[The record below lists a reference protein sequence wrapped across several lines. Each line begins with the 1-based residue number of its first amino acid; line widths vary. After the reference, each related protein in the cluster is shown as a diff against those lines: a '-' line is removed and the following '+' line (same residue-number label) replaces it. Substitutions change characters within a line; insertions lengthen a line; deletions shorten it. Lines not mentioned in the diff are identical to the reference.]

1 MLKGLYN
8 FTILLFVALV
18 LVGCSRKR
26 STFLTRN
33 YHAVTAEYNALYNGQ
48 NALDDGMEQ
57 RALSYRDDYWEVLP
71 IERFKQEEILRRG
84 KPGNQPDDPNFERAE
99 EKAAKA
105 IQKHSIYVNGKE
117 HNPQIDEAYMMLGKA
132 RYYEKRFVP
141 ALDAF
146 NFILNRYPTSNNIT
160 QAKVWK
166 AKSNIRLNNEEVALE
181 DLLEALEEVED
192 GAIEMEEDDFA
203 DVNAI
208 VAQAY
213 INLDTLEA
221 ALPYMKVASETVKN
235 NELKGRYAFI
245 KGQLYNR
252 LGFKDSANIAFD
264 EVIELNR
271 KSPRIYMINAY
282 IEKARNFDYDS
293 GDQVAFLELLREL
306 EENRENRPYL
316 DRIYN
321 QMGDY
326 YRNTADIDSAKI
338 FYNKSIQKFN
348 EDRTLQ
354 SVNYSTLAE
363 INFDAAEY
371 KTAGAYYDSTLTFLE
386 ENTRRW
392 RRVTKKRE
400 NLDDVIKYEDIATL
414 NDSILKF
421 AAMSEA
427 EQRAYFTDY
436 TNKLRAKA
444 IEDSLA
450 QVKKEEEIANKEF
463 FQKSKSSGPSG
474 GGGKFYFY
482 SSTTIAYGKQE
493 FKTRWGARENEDWW
507 RLSSKAADVKGDVVE
522 AEEAE
527 IASQQ
532 ELFDPQFYIDQIPT
546 DQKVID
552 SLTKDRDF
560 AYYQLGSIYQVK
572 FKENQLAADRLETLL
587 SYNPEERLVLPSK
600 YNLYKIYVEMENESL
615 ATKYKNDIIS
625 NHPDSRYA
633 EILLNPETLLSTDE
647 SSPEYRYTELYKEFE
662 AQQYQKVIDQSDDYI
677 TRYNGDAIVPKFELL
692 KVTAMA
698 RQQGFD
704 AYKKGLNYVAL
715 TYPNSEAGKEA
726 QEIYA
731 TVLPTLENSAFV
743 TDEEAVKWKTI
754 YPFAAADREKAE
766 ALATKLKEAVAQY
779 NYYNMSVSVDYYT
792 PETIFVVLHGLNTK
806 GGARN
811 VAEGFAENKDFKIK
825 DEHFQIASANYKI
838 VQIHK
843 NLNDYLNSDSTLE
856 NETNPQK

>member
-1 MLKGLYN
+1 MLKGLHQ
-8 FTILLFVALV
+8 FTLLLLAALL

-33 YHAVTAEYNALYNGQ
+33 YHAVTAEYNTLYNGQ

-57 RALSYRDDYWEVLP
+57 RALSYRDNYWEILP

-84 KPGNQPDDPNFERAE
+84 KPGNQNNEDPNFDRAE

-105 IQKHSIYVNGKE
+105 IQKHSIYVDGKE

-181 DLLEALEEVED
+181 NLLEALEEVED
-192 GAIEMEEDDFA
+192 GDIEMEEDDFA

-282 IEKARNFDYDS
+282 IEKARNFDYDA
-293 GDQVAFLELLREL
+293 GDQMAFLELLREL
-306 EENRENRPYL
+306 EENRENRPFL

-321 QMGDY
+321 QMGEY
-326 YRNTADIDSAKI
+326 YRNTADTDSAKI
-338 FYNKSIQKFN
+338 YYNMSIQKFN
-348 EDRTLQ
+348 EDRILQ

-363 INFDAAEY
+363 MNFDAAEY
-371 KTAGAYYDSTLTFLE
+371 KAAGAYYDSTLTFLE

-392 RRVTKKRE
+392 RRITKKRE

-427 EQRAYFTDY
+427 EQLAYFTEY

-450 QVKKEEEIANKEF
+450 QAKKEAEIANKEF
-463 FQKSKSSGPSG
+463 FQKSSSKGGPNNG
-474 GGGKFYFY
+474 TFYFY
-482 SSTTIAYGKQE
+482 SSTTVAYGKQE
-493 FKTRWGARENEDWW
+493 FKTRWGSRENEDWW

-522 AEEAE
+522 AEKIEVAT
-527 IASQQ
+527 QQ

-600 YNLYKIYVEMENESL
+600 YNLYKIYVELENEAL
-615 ATKYKNDIIS
+615 AEKYKNDIIA

-662 AQQYQKVIDQSDDYI
+662 AQQYQEVIDKSDDYI
-677 TRYNGDAIVPKFELL
+677 TRFNGDAIVPKFELL
-692 KVTAMA
+692 KATALA
-698 RQQGFD
+698 RQKGFK
-704 AYKKGLNYVAL
+704 AYKEGLNYVAL

-726 QEIYA
+726 QDIY
-731 TVLPTLENSAFV
+731 TNVLPTLESSEFV
-743 TDEEAVKWKTI
+743 PEEAATKWKTV
-754 YPFAAADREKAE
+754 YPFPVEEREKAE

-779 NYYNMSVSVDYYT
+779 NYYNMNVSVDYYT
-792 PETIFVVLHGLNTK
+792 PETVFVVLHGLNTK

-811 VAEGFAENKDFKIK
+811 VADGFSENKTFKIK
-825 DEHFQIASANYKI
+825 DAHFQIASANYKI

-856 NETNPQK
+856 KETNPQK

>member
-18 LVGCSRKR
+18 FVGCSRKR

-57 RALSYRDDYWEVLP
+57 RALSYRDDYWEILP

-84 KPGNQPDDPNFERAE
+84 KPGNQPNDPNFERAE

-363 INFDAAEY
+363 INFDVAEY

-463 FQKSKSSGPSG
+463 FQKSKSSGPS
-474 GGGKFYFY
+474 GGKFYFY

-615 ATKYKNDIIS
+615 ATKYKNDIIT

>member
-192 GAIEMEEDDFA
+192 GAIEMKEDDFA

-463 FQKSKSSGPSG
+463 FQKSKSSGPSA
-474 GGGKFYFY
+474 GKFYFY
-482 SSTTIAYGKQE
+482 SATTIAYGKQE
-493 FKTRWGARENEDWW
+493 FKTQWGTRENEDWW

-615 ATKYKNDIIS
+615 ATKYKNDIIT

-662 AQQYQKVIDQSDDYI
+662 AQQYQKVIDQSDEYI
-677 TRYNGDAIVPKFELL
+677 MRYNGDAIVPKFELL

-754 YPFAAADREKAE
+754 YPFAVTDREKAE